1 MLIHPAKA
9 NANTVGVRIIGV
21 VGGTLLLLLVLLALV
36 RPEMM
41 SMATLHMLMSAAG
54 L

>member
-1 MLIHPAKA
+1 MLLHPAKA
-9 NANTVGVRIIGV
+9 NANAVGIRIIGV
-21 VGGTLLLLLVLLALV
+21 IGGTLFLLIAILALV